1 MWAQTWNNL
10 YDLMIPFPDKPNI
23 DVTQE
28 MQNQVSVS
36 STAGGKA
43 IVLEVT
49 RNVQKSDTF
58 CVFQ

>member
-28 MQNQVSVS
+28 MQNQVS
-36 STAGGKA
+36 STAEGEA

-49 RNVQKSDTF
+49 RNVQKSDTS